1 MKNNK
6 EIEALQRQLFWQEL
20 QHKARETYLQ
30 RRIEQL
36 EAELINT
43 QSNDFEDK

>member
-1 MKNNK
+1 MNK
-6 EIEALQRQLFWQEL
+6 DKQIEDLYKQLFWQEL

-36 EAELINT
+36 EEKLRKN
-43 QSNDFEDK
+43 SSEDK